1 MIFHLVILVILFFEY
16 IPDSEFLSLFN
27 MLILIYKAKA
37 KSFMAPLSFS
47 RVEKKGFSFHSGLI
61 GPP

>member
-16 IPDSEFLSLFN
+16 IPDGEFQSLFN

-37 KSFMAPLSFS
+37 KSFMAQLSFS
-47 RVEKKGFSFHSGLI
+47 RVEKRVFSFHSGLI
-61 GPP
+61 CHP